1 MGKKTYFVTFIL
13 LFLIIN
19 VCIVETDV
27 AVAALTNKGIMTEVM
42 QKYREAASTWAG
54 TMQTAASRLYI
65 SLAAI
70 SLVWTMGQLPFHRS
84 SFPEIFGELLRY
96 IIFTGFF
103 YWLLIN
109 APQLA
114 ESIIDSFQKLGG
126 KAIGQTG
133 QLYPSGIV
141 DLGFK
146 LYDSVCQNIAK
157 GFSIELLGNYI
168 CAWLISIV
176 IMILMALVGIN
187 MLLQLCAAW
196 VLAYAGIF
204 FLGFG
209 ATRWTS
215 DIAIN
220 YFKTVIGLGASLMTM
235 TLLVG
240 IGTSI
245 IQGSMAM
252 MTPGKHLLNEL
263 GVVLI
268 SVLTLF
274 LLVDKLPAMV
284 AGIINGSSIGASMGV
299 GAFGAGAAVGAAGVA
314 AGAAKFG
321 GKLIGGTAGSAVRV
335 AGSLTKA
342 GDNALT
348 AMQQGTGAFT
358 GLDRRPGQ
366 GAGLSR
372 SMGITTAFA
381 TEVGK
386 SLSKDAGRAA
396 VNTAKSVAQKIIGG
410 K

>member
-1 MGKKTYFVTFIL
+1 MPKKILVTIFIVTPLFVL
-13 LFLIIN
+13 LVTLNADTAFAQLSN
-19 VCIVETDV
+19 S
-27 AVAALTNKGIMTEVM
+27 GVM
-42 QKYREAASTWAG
+42 NTVLEKYKTAASTWAG

-65 SLAAI
+65 ALAAI

-84 SFPEIFGELLRY
+84 SFAEFFGELLRY

-109 APQLA
+109 APQFA
-114 ESIIDSFQKLGG
+114 EAIIDSLRLLGSR
-126 KAIGQTG
+126 A
-133 QLYPSGIV
+133 SGIPETLPSDIV
-141 DLGFK
+141 DIGFK
-146 LYDSVCQNIAK
+146 LFGRVCEEAKNINLDNF
-157 GFSIELLGNYI
+157 GRIFS
-168 CAWLISIV
+168 ALIFST
-176 IMILMALVGIN
+176 MILVILALVAIN
-187 MLLQLCAAW
+187 LLLQFCAAW
-196 VLAYAGIF
+196 ILAYAGIF

-220 YFKTVIGLGASLMTM
+220 YFKTVLGLGASLMTM
-235 TLLVG
+235 ALLVG
-240 IGTSI
+240 IGIDI
-245 IQGSMAM
+245 IDENMKAMSTGPVSMF
-252 MTPGKHLLNEL
+252 EL
-263 GVVLI
+263 GVVLV
-268 SVLTLF
+268 SVITLF

-284 AGIINGSSIGASMGV
+284 AGIINGSSIGASTSI

-321 GKLIGGTAGSAVRV
+321 GKLIGGSASAAATA

-342 GDNALT
+342 GDSALN
-348 AMQQGTGAFT
+348 AMQQGSGAFA
-358 GLDRRPGQ
+358 GMDRRPGQ

-386 SLSKDAGRAA
+386 SLGKQAGGAA
-396 VNTAKSVAQKIIGG
+396 VNIAKSAAQKIIGG

>member
-1 MGKKTYFVTFIL
+1 MV
-13 LFLIIN
+13 
-19 VCIVETDV
+19 V
-27 AVAALTNKGIMTEVM
+27 AYWLDPSAAFAELTNEGVMNEVM

-54 TMQTAASRLYI
+54 TMQDAASNLYI
-65 SLAAI
+65 YLAAI

-96 IIFTGFF
+96 TIFIGFF

-109 APQLA
+109 APQLSEA
-114 ESIIDSFQKLGG
+114 IIDSFQKLGG
-126 KAIGQTG
+126 KANGQTG
-133 QLYPSGIV
+133 QLYPSDIV
-141 DLGFK
+141 DVGFK
-146 LYDSVCQNIAK
+146 LYNAISKEIMNNFEIRMI
-157 GFSIELLGNYI
+157 GYYI
-168 CAWLISIV
+168 CAWLISV
-176 IMILMALVGIN
+176 IILILMALVGIS

-245 IQGSMAM
+245 IHDNMKM
-252 MTPGKHLLNEL
+252 LTPGTANLNEM
-263 GVVLI
+263 GVVLVSAI
-268 SVLTLF
+268 TLF

-284 AGIINGSSIGASMGV
+284 AGIINGSSIGASTSI

-321 GKLIGGTAGSAVRV
+321 GALIGGSAVSAV
-335 AGSLTKA
+335 ASAAGSLTKA
-342 GDNALT
+342 GGSALN
-348 AMQQGTGAFT
+348 AMQQGTGAFA
-358 GLDRRPGQ
+358 GMDRRPGQ

-386 SLSKDAGRAA
+386 SLGKQAGGAA
-396 VNTAKSVAQKIIGG
+396 VNTAKSAAQKIIGG
-410 K
+410 NK

>member
-1 MGKKTYFVTFIL
+1 M
-13 LFLIIN
+13 N
-19 VCIVETDV
+19 
-27 AVAALTNKGIMTEVM
+27 EVM
-42 QKYREAASTWAG
+42 EKYREAASTWAG
-54 TMQTAASRLYI
+54 TMQEAASNLYI
-65 SLAAI
+65 GLAAI

-84 SFPEIFGELLRY
+84 SFAEFFGELLRY
-96 IIFTGFF
+96 IIFIGFF

-109 APQLA
+109 ASEISEAILESLQQLGS
-114 ESIIDSFQKLGG
+114 E
-126 KAIGQTG
+126 AIGQKVST
-133 QLYPSGIV
+133 PSDIV
-141 DLGFK
+141 EVGFK
-146 LYDSVCQNIAK
+146 LYDTVCVKIAK
-157 GFSIELLGNYI
+157 DFEIKMLGYYI
-168 CAWLISIV
+168 CAWLISVV

-187 MLLQLCAAW
+187 LLLQFCAAW

-209 ATRWTS
+209 ATKWTS

-245 IQGSMAM
+245 TENSIKM
-252 MTPGKHLLNEL
+252 MEPGQQSLNEL
-263 GVVLI
+263 GVVFI
-268 SVLTLF
+268 SALTLF

-314 AGAAKFG
+314 AGAAK
-321 GKLIGGTAGSAVRV
+321 A
-335 AGSLTKA
+335 AGSLLLGKGWDLASGTASSLVKA
-342 GDNALT
+342 GDNALN

-396 VNTAKSVAQKIIGG
+396 VNTAKSAAQKSIGR

>member
-1 MGKKTYFVTFIL
+1 M
-13 LFLIIN
+13 N
-19 VCIVETDV
+19 
-27 AVAALTNKGIMTEVM
+27 EVM
-42 QKYREAASTWAG
+42 QKYREAASSWAG

-65 SLAAI
+65 ALAAI

-84 SFPEIFGELLRY
+84 SFAEFFGELLRY
-96 IIFTGFF
+96 IIFIGFF

-109 APQLA
+109 ASDIS
-114 ESIIDSFQKLGG
+114 ESILESLQQLGS
-126 KAIGQTG
+126 KAIGQKAST
-133 QLYPSGIV
+133 PSDIV
-141 DLGFK
+141 DVGFE
-146 LYDSVCQNIAK
+146 LYDTVCVKISEG
-157 GFSIELLGNYI
+157 GFSINDIGYYI
-168 CAWLISIV
+168 CAWLISV
-176 IMILMALVGIN
+176 AIMLLMALVGIN

-245 IQGSMAM
+245 TENSIAM
-252 MTPGKHLLNEL
+252 MTPGQQNLNEL
-263 GVVLI
+263 GVVFI
-268 SVLTLF
+268 SALTLF

-284 AGIINGSSIGASMGV
+284 AGIINGSSIGTSMSV

-314 AGAAKFG
+314 MGAVKLG
-321 GKLIGGTAGSAVRV
+321 GAIIGGSAVGAV
-335 AGSLTKA
+335 ATAASALTKA
-342 GDNALT
+342 GDSALS
-348 AMQQGTGAFT
+348 AMQQGTGAFA
-358 GLDRRPGQ
+358 GMEQRPGQ

-386 SLSKDAGRAA
+386 SLGKQAGGAA
-396 VNTAKSVAQKIIGG
+396 MNSAKNAAQKIIRG

>member
-1 MGKKTYFVTFIL
+1 
-13 LFLIIN
+13 
-19 VCIVETDV
+19 
-27 AVAALTNKGIMTEVM
+27 M
-42 QKYREAASTWAG
+42 QEAASN
-54 TMQTAASRLYI
+54 LYI
-65 SLAAI
+65 GLAAI

-84 SFPEIFGELLRY
+84 SFAEFFGELLRY
-96 IIFTGFF
+96 IIFIGFF

-109 APQLA
+109 APA
-114 ESIIDSFQKLGG
+114 ISDSIIDSMLSLGE
-126 KAIGQTG
+126 KATKQ
-133 QLYPSGIV
+133 SGIDPSDIV
-141 DLGFK
+141 DIGFK
-146 LYDSVCQNIAK
+146 LYDTVCIKIAK
-157 GFSIELLGNYI
+157 DFEIKMLGYYI
-168 CAWLISIV
+168 CAWLISVV

-187 MLLQLCAAW
+187 MLLQFCAAW

-209 ATRWTS
+209 ATKWTS

-245 IQGSMAM
+245 TENSIKM
-252 MTPGKHLLNEL
+252 MEPGQQSLNEL
-263 GVVLI
+263 GVVFI
-268 SVLTLF
+268 SSLTLF

-321 GKLIGGTAGSAVRV
+321 GKLIGGSAVSAV
-335 AGSLTKA
+335 ATAAGSLTKA
-342 GDNALT
+342 GGSALN
-348 AMQQGTGAFT
+348 AMQQGTGAFA
-358 GLDRRPGQ
+358 GMDRRPGQ

-386 SLSKDAGRAA
+386 SLGKQAGGAA
-396 VNTAKSVAQKIIGG
+396 VNTAKSAAQKIIGG

>member
-1 MGKKTYFVTFIL
+1 MV
-13 LFLIIN
+13 
-19 VCIVETDV
+19 V
-27 AVAALTNKGIMTEVM
+27 AYWLDPSAAFAELTNEGVMNEVM

-54 TMQTAASRLYI
+54 TMQDAASNLYI
-65 SLAAI
+65 YLAAI

-96 IIFTGFF
+96 TIFIGFF

-109 APQLA
+109 APQLSEA
-114 ESIIDSFQKLGG
+114 IIDSFQKLGG
-126 KAIGQTG
+126 KANGQTG
-133 QLYPSGIV
+133 QLYPSDIV
-141 DLGFK
+141 DVGFK
-146 LYDSVCQNIAK
+146 LYNAISKEIMNNFEIRMI
-157 GFSIELLGNYI
+157 GYYI
-168 CAWLISIV
+168 CAWLISV
-176 IMILMALVGIN
+176 IILILMALVGIS

-245 IQGSMAM
+245 IHDNMKM
-252 MTPGKHLLNEL
+252 LTPGTANLNEM
-263 GVVLI
+263 GVVLVSAI
-268 SVLTLF
+268 TLF

-284 AGIINGSSIGASMGV
+284 AGIINGSSIGASTSI

-321 GKLIGGTAGSAVRV
+321 GKLIGGSASAAATA

-342 GDNALT
+342 GDSALN
-348 AMQQGTGAFT
+348 AMQQGTGAFA
-358 GLDRRPGQ
+358 GMDRRPGQ

-386 SLSKDAGRAA
+386 SLGKQAGGAA
-396 VNTAKSVAQKIIGG
+396 VNIAKSAAQKIIGG

>member
-1 MGKKTYFVTFIL
+1 M
-13 LFLIIN
+13 N
-19 VCIVETDV
+19 
-27 AVAALTNKGIMTEVM
+27 EVM
-42 QKYREAASTWAG
+42 QKYREAASSWGA
-54 TMQTAASRLYI
+54 TMQTAASNLYI
-65 SLAAI
+65 YLAAI

-96 IIFTGFF
+96 IIFIGFF

-109 APQLA
+109 ASDIS
-114 ESIIDSFQKLGG
+114 ESILESLQQLGS
-126 KAIGQTG
+126 KATG
-133 QLYPSGIV
+133 QPASTPSDIV
-141 DLGFK
+141 DIGFK
-146 LYDSVCQNIAK
+146 LYNEVCVKISKNFDIK
-157 GFSIELLGNYI
+157 MLGYYI
-168 CAWLISIV
+168 CAWFISIV
-176 IMILMALVGIN
+176 IMLLMALVGIN

-209 ATRWTS
+209 ATKWTS

-245 IQGSMAM
+245 TENSIAM
-252 MTPGKHLLNEL
+252 MTPGQQNLNEL
-263 GVVLI
+263 GVVFI
-268 SVLTLF
+268 SALTLF

-284 AGIINGSSIGASMGV
+284 AGIINGSSIGASMSV

-314 AGAAKFG
+314 MGAVKLG
-321 GKLIGGTAGSAVRV
+321 GAIIGGSAVGAV
-335 AGSLTKA
+335 ATAAGALTKA
-342 GDNALT
+342 GDSALS
-348 AMQQGTGAFT
+348 AMQQGTGAFA
-358 GLDRRPGQ
+358 GMEQRPGQ

-386 SLSKDAGRAA
+386 SLGKQAGGAA
-396 VNTAKSVAQKIIGG
+396 VNSAKNAAQKMMGDN